1 MHNSLVCKRTLNH
14 LAKRYLTTYFAFF
27 YIMKN
32 LWITSN
38 LTLKAQVWLKCLTYI
53 FPTYTGI
60 YIERPEVYC
69 QLGVISTLLGPL
81 KNVRIRKRSVIATA
95 MP

>member
-1 MHNSLVCKRTLNH
+1 
-14 LAKRYLTTYFAFF
+14 
-27 YIMKN
+27 MKN

-53 FPTYTGI
+53 FLTDTDT
-60 YIERPEVYC
+60 YIERPEVHS

-81 KNVRIRKRSVIATA
+81 RNVRIRKRSVIATV
-95 MP
+95 MPRSLLLQ